1 MNDTVYK
8 AAGEAY
14 LNANYKTPPYSRMEN
29 IILEAFPLAPQLTV
43 PNLVSSK
50 ADHIY
55 ELRSYESATETYHI
69 NKVKMFNEGGEV
81 GIFKKINANAVFYGD
96 VIAGCR
102 MPNLMYLTS
111 YENMADRDAH
121 WKNFGDDPLWKQI
134 NAMDEYKN
142 NVSKADIILMHATS
156 YSDY

>member
-1 MNDTVYK
+1 
-8 AAGEAY
+8 
-14 LNANYKTPPYSRMEN
+14 
-29 IILEAFPLAPQLTV
+29 
-43 PNLVSSK
+43 
-50 ADHIY
+50 
-55 ELRSYESATETYHI
+55 
-69 NKVKMFNEGGEV
+69 MFNEGGEV

-121 WKNFGDDPLWKQI
+121 WKTFGDDPTWKQLNTI
-134 NAMDEYKN
+134 DEYKN
-142 NVSKADIILMHATS
+142 NVSNADIILMHAVS